1 MSRINFFFFYFLV
14 LQYSSKIIKIPFRVK
29 EYTEK
34 EKSSFMESL
43 MKVDIITDISIG
55 SPSQN
60 FETLI
65 QFNQYNF
72 YISGS
77 NTSNHKYDETKSS
90 SYQKKEDPK
99 IFHGEIFIK
108 GQNSTEKIKIGD
120 NKFND
125 FPFLLITEGKNN
137 EISSIGLKPN
147 TNIKSNKDINI
158 IAQLKLA
165 KIINS
170 YTFTII
176 FNKKEEKKEQKGEI
190 IIGGF
195 PHEFNT
201 EQFKAMNYYQ
211 THLVERLSVFWD
223 FQVDDIK
230 VGLDVLYGT
239 KTISIDIESNVIY
252 GTREYLYF
260 VNDTYFESYLQY
272 KECWFEVASDQFNNK
287 FDYYVCNKEF
297 KPSFF
302 PNLTF
307 ISKDFN
313 ASFVFTYR
321 DLFIEKNNNYYFLVI
336 FNQKRDTIYNWVL
349 GKQFLEKY
357 PFVFDQERKIIG
369 YYTQVLPKK
378 FNWKIFILIFVVCLV
393 FIFGM
398 IFGYSLIKKPRKKRA
413 NELLDDYDYLVQK

>member
-1 MSRINFFFFYFLV
+1 
-14 LQYSSKIIKIPFRVK
+14 
-29 EYTEK
+29 
-34 EKSSFMESL
+34 
-43 MKVDIITDISIG
+43 
-55 SPSQN
+55 
-60 FETLI
+60 
-65 QFNQYNF
+65 
-72 YISGS
+72 
-77 NTSNHKYDETKSS
+77 
-90 SYQKKEDPK
+90 
-99 IFHGEIFIK
+99 
-108 GQNSTEKIKIGD
+108 
-120 NKFND
+120 
-125 FPFLLITEGKNN
+125 
-137 EISSIGLKPN
+137 
-147 TNIKSNKDINI
+147 
-158 IAQLKLA
+158 
-165 KIINS
+165 
-170 YTFTII
+170 
-176 FNKKEEKKEQKGEI
+176 
-190 IIGGF
+190 
-195 PHEFNT
+195 
-201 EQFKAMNYYQ
+201 MNYYQ
-211 THLVERLSVFWD
+211 TKLVERLSVFWD

-239 KTISIDIESNVIY
+239 KTINIDIESNVIY

-260 VNDTYFESYLQY
+260 VNDTYFESFLDY

-287 FDYYVCNKEF
+287 YDYYVCNKEF

-378 FNWKIFILIFVVCLV
+378 FNWKILILIFIACLV

-413 NELLDDYDYLVQK
+413 NELLDDYDYLIQK